1 MSSHRDPND
10 EAIDWMVALQET
22 PEDWRVRSAFQT
34 WLDSSVENQVAWSEV
49 ELTRGALRSAISSRR
64 QGDAV
69 AGQDRAISPVEETQ
83 SNHRLPPAPTKASRR
98 TVSRTTAAGITAA
111 IVLLLVSLVGLPE
124 LLVRWQA
131 DHFTTA
137 AETKTVV
144 LADGSTVSLAGKS
157 AIVVATNSDQRSV
170 ELLRGAAYFSVIPD
184 AQRPFTVLSGSLKAK
199 VIGTAFEVRTT
210 VRGGAVAVAQG
221 TVEVSSIPAKSY
233 GSQQPQLKNMLLS
246 AGRSAGIAGNRP
258 TELIGAEVDP
268 ASVAAW
274 REGKLIV
281 DDWSV
286 GDVLDA
292 LDRYYKGMIVIG
304 SWELS
309 NKRISGVYDLK
320 KPLEAIE
327 VVAATHGFKVRRV
340 LPWTLVVTPF

>member
-1 MSSHRDPND
+1 M
-10 EAIDWMVALQET
+10 
-22 PEDWRVRSAFQT
+22 
-34 WLDSSVENQVAWSEV
+34 
-49 ELTRGALRSAISSRR
+49 
-64 QGDAV
+64 
-69 AGQDRAISPVEETQ
+69 
-83 SNHRLPPAPTKASRR
+83 
-98 TVSRTTAAGITAA
+98 SRTTAAGITAA

-170 ELLRGAAYFSVIPD
+170 EILRGAAYFSVIPD

-233 GSQQPQLKNMLLS
+233 GSQPPQLKNMLLS

-258 TELIGAEVDP
+258 NELIGAEVDP